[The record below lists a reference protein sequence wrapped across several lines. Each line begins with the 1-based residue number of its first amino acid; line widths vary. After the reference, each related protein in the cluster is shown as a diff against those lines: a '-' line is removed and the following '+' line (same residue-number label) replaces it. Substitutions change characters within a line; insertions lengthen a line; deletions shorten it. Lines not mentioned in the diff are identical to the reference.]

1 MLPEIC
7 IFENGVPTTLITKKK
22 EIAPMKIIKN
32 KEKLNAFEIQNFF
45 TDGYISH
52 NEVKSQKEG
61 KFRSMSREQY
71 YNYWDI
77 LKNEC
82 IVLARFANDT
92 CQMLSMVELT
102 NLFKSKQ
109 RQTRKDLTAL
119 MTLVNAKDHN
129 EIRIPL

>member
-7 IFENGVPTTLITKKK
+7 MFENGAPSTLISKKK
-22 EIAPMKIIKN
+22 EIAPMKLIRN

-52 NEVKSQKEG
+52 NDVKSQKEG

-71 YNYWDI
+71 YNYWDV

-82 IVLARFANDT
+82 IVLAKF
-92 CQMLSMVELT
+92 
-102 NLFKSKQ
+102 
-109 RQTRKDLTAL
+109 
-119 MTLVNAKDHN
+119 
-129 EIRIPL
+129 